1 MPCDGDRQLQ
11 LMKKI
16 DLYKCLQ
23 QRYMDLVKE
32 CNEAGLYTLQDS
44 FPACKESF
52 YKAIAS
58 VRNALCE
65 ERGE

>member
-1 MPCDGDRQLQ
+1 MPCDDDRQRQ

-16 DLYKCLQ
+16 DLYKSLQ
-23 QRYMDLVKE
+23 KRYMDLVME
-32 CNEAGLYTLQDS
+32 CDNAGLQTLKDS
-44 FPACKESF
+44 SPACRESF